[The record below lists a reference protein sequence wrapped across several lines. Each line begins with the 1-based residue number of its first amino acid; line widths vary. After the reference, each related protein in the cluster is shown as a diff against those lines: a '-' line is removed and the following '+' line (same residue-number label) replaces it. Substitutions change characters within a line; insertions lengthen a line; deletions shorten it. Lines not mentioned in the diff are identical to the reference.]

1 VPRGSTDGDVPGI
14 GRPRDP
20 AARTG
25 GQPADVR
32 LAGTR
37 HCPPRD
43 RVRRSPTISA
53 SATQSGLGAAFAEAF
68 AAKDFARIA
77 ELVHPEVDFR
87 GLTPRRV
94 WEASSPSQLV
104 EEILRQWLEDSDVV
118 EELVA
123 VESDVVADTERVGY
137 RLRGHN
143 DDGPFVV
150 EQQAYLRERDGRI
163 GWMRVVCSG
172 FRPPG

>member
-1 VPRGSTDGDVPGI
+1 M
-14 GRPRDP
+14 
-20 AARTG
+20 
-25 GQPADVR
+25 
-32 LAGTR
+32 
-37 HCPPRD
+37 
-43 RVRRSPTISA
+43 SA
-53 SATQSGLGAAFAEAF
+53 SITRSGLGAAFAEAF
-68 AAKDFARIA
+68 AAKDFARVA

-87 GLTPRRV
+87 GLTPNRV
-94 WEASSPSQLV
+94 WDASGPTQLV
-104 EEILRQWLEDSDVV
+104 EEILREWLEDTDVV

-123 VESDVVADTERVGY
+123 LETGVVADTERVGY

-172 FRPPG
+172 FRTPD